1 MDLTRKGV
9 LTYTTPPTPQKRNAV
24 KVTLFFVQKS
34 YGKIIYE
41 TNSLLP
47 SSSKA
52 FFRGPLPSGKG
63 KMFTG
68 AERREALLLVVV
80 VDVMPIRG
88 IRISSPLHI
97 SPRQIIRGGGG
108 ADSRAIQSG
117 QNRVAWHPPGNR
129 VSRGLTTDIH
139 T

>member
-41 TNSLLP
+41 INSLLP

-80 VDVMPIRG
+80 VVDVMPIRG

-97 SPRQIIRGGGG
+97 SPRQIIRGVGGG
-108 ADSRAIQSG
+108 GGRIAGPSRVVRTG
-117 QNRVAWHPPGNR
+117 WPGTHL
-129 VSRGLTTDIH
+129 GTGCPGG
-139 T
+139 